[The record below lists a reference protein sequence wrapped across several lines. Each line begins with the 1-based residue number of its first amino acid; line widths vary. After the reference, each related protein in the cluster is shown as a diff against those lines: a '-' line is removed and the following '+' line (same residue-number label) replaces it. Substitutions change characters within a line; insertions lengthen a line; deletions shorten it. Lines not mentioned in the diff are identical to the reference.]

1 MARIIIVDD
10 EPDLL
15 IFLSRELRDLDY
27 EVETAL
33 SGEEAIERI
42 KANRPHL
49 MLLDINMP
57 GMGGLETLKKAKEI
71 DPHLA
76 VVMVSAV
83 AEEDIAKEAMKMGA
97 HDYIKKPIDLEYLK
111 LVVTTKI
118 VDLIG

>member
-97 HDYIKKPIDLEYLK
+97 HDYIKKPIDLEYLQ

>member
-15 IFLSRELRDLDY
+15 IFLSRELRELDY

-83 AEEDIAKEAMKMGA
+83 AEENIAKEAMKMGA
-97 HDYIKKPIDLEYLK
+97 HDYIKKPIDLDYLQ